1 MKLILNKHQLYYY
14 LCLGKSQVT
23 QKSTDQPGWC
33 RLCEVG
39 NLQVWCF
46 FGCHRIGRHCSP
58 PGRGRDRAGADAG
71 SSASTHQCSVNRAH
85 PPSLHVSTNV
95 VHDYLNLGPT
105 SILHT
110 NTTRFLHSWNI
121 TGFPRKAAVASSAR
135 S

>member
-58 PGRGRDRAGADAG
+58 SGRGRDRAGADAG
-71 SSASTHQCSVNRAH
+71 SSASTHQCSVNCPH
-85 PPSLHVSTNV
+85 PTQPRTSSQPSRQHKRGSRLSEPGAYFHSTYKYNAVLAQLEYHRVS
-95 VHDYLNLGPT
+95 
-105 SILHT
+105 
-110 NTTRFLHSWNI
+110 
-121 TGFPRKAAVASSAR
+121 
-135 S
+135 